1 MMMAEEPGDRPRGQP
16 PSPEGGATNRAYLSL
31 GSNIE
36 PERNLPAAVALLE
49 RYGRVSA
56 ASTVWET
63 RPLGAP
69 GQANFLNAVVLLE
82 TGLSAEALRERAIPA
97 IEAELGRVRTA
108 DKNAARTIDL
118 DIMLFNE
125 AVLQLGR
132 RHIPDPEIL
141 QRPFVAIP
149 LAEIAPGYVHPETG
163 QTLRAIAARFE
174 PAASGMKERADIV
187 LKRPLRP

>member
-1 MMMAEEPGDRPRGQP
+1 MTADAPADQP
-16 PSPEGGATNRAYLSL
+16 SARREQEINRAYLSL

-36 PERNLPAAVALLE
+36 PERNLPAAVE
-49 RYGRVSA
+49 RLRAYGRVTA

-63 RPLGAP
+63 RPLGSA

-82 TGLSAEALRERAIPA
+82 TELSARELREQAIPA

-108 DKNAARTIDL
+108 DKNAPRTIDL
-118 DIMLFNE
+118 DIALFNE
-125 AVLQLGR
+125 AILQLGH

-149 LAEIAPGYVHPETG
+149 LADIAPGYVHPETG
-163 QTLRAIAARFE
+163 QTLRAIAARFD
-174 PAASGMKERADIV
+174 PARQEMKQRADVV
-187 LKRPLRP
+187 LRSEPSSYH